1 MVAAVLTALPE
12 HFLAKLSYYWRRSSR
27 LSRSETLVLLTAK
40 LSALPERNSRTTDG
54 EALGSPGAK
63 LSYYWRRS
71 SRLSRS
77 ETLVL
82 TAKLPERSL
91 TWRRSSLSPAD
102 GDGNSR
108 SSSLTPWTIFFQ
120 QTGTV
125 VSLDQTIWKI
135 CRGVRTSRQ
144 RGRSKAEYTDLL
156 YGRWSGRH
164 SEIIHICWWRIWR
177 VLWDS
182 QGEVWQSL
190 HPKKECHLWT
200 CTV

>member
-102 GDGNSR
+102 GDGNHCSELKSHPLNHFLSTNR
-108 SSSLTPWTIFFQ
+108 NSGVVGSDDLKDMSWRQDWILIYCMGEKRTDILKDHSHMLTDGLMRWQGRCKFDNLFIP
-120 QTGTV
+120 
-125 VSLDQTIWKI
+125 LNWKL
-135 CRGVRTSRQ
+135 CPFSNKLR
-144 RGRSKAEYTDLL
+144 AEALL
-156 YGRWSGRH
+156 
-164 SEIIHICWWRIWR
+164 
-177 VLWDS
+177 
-182 QGEVWQSL
+182 
-190 HPKKECHLWT
+190 
-200 CTV
+200 